1 MKIEELTDFSTTNL
15 GRYQRALAP
24 VVAVHCPLLKE
35 SDLRN
40 IVDSESTKL
49 FLAID
54 EDGVFGMLSLVL
66 FRIPTGRKAW
76 VEDVVVDEKA
86 RGRGVGKLLTE
97 HAIQVA
103 REHGAHS
110 VDLTS
115 RPSREAANALYQ
127 RVGFQQTRDQCLSF
141 PGILGGLPGTTLL
154 FLFVIARSTATWQS
168 SRSDTP
174 RPFPSPPLSMRGA

>member
-15 GRYQRALAP
+15 DAINGLLPQLSP
-24 VVAVHCPLLKE
+24 SVVALE
-35 SDLRN
+35 EGDLRN

-127 RVGFQQTRDQCLSF
+127 RVGFPEPLHF
-141 PGILGGLPGTTLL
+141 P
-154 FLFVIARSTATWQS
+154 FVIAKRDKVLKLQS
-168 SRSDTP
+168 SGSDRQP
-174 RPFPSPPLSMRGA
+174 SHRPGIPHNALDWIATHLTDSQ

>member
-1 MKIEELTDFSTTNL
+1 MKIEELTDFSIT
-15 GRYQRALAP
+15 ALDAINGLWP
-24 VVAVHCPLLKE
+24 QLSPSAVALDE
-35 SDLRN
+35 SDLTN

-66 FRIPTGRKAW
+66 FRISTGRKAW

-127 RVGFQQTRDQCLSF
+127 RVGFEQRETNVYRFQAS
-141 PGILGGLPGTTLL
+141 
-154 FLFVIARSTATWQS
+154 
-168 SRSDTP
+168 
-174 RPFPSPPLSMRGA
+174 

>member
-1 MKIEELTDFSTTNL
+1 MKIEELTDFSIT
-15 GRYQRALAP
+15 ALDAINGLLP
-24 VVAVHCPLLKE
+24 QLSPSVVALEE

-54 EDGVFGMLSLVL
+54 DDGVFGMLSLVL

-127 RVGFQQTRDQCLSF
+127 RVGFEQRETNVYRF
-141 PGILGGLPGTTLL
+141 KN
-154 FLFVIARSTATWQS
+154 
-168 SRSDTP
+168 
-174 RPFPSPPLSMRGA
+174 

>member
-1 MKIEELTDFSTTNL
+1 MKIEELTDFSIT
-15 GRYQRALAP
+15 ALDAINGLLP
-24 VVAVHCPLLKE
+24 QLSTSVVALEE

-54 EDGVFGMLSLVL
+54 EDEVFGMLSLVL

-127 RVGFQQTRDQCLSF
+127 RVGFEQRETNVYRFQAS
-141 PGILGGLPGTTLL
+141 
-154 FLFVIARSTATWQS
+154 
-168 SRSDTP
+168 
-174 RPFPSPPLSMRGA
+174 

>member
-1 MKIEELTDFSTTNL
+1 MKIEELTDFSIT
-15 GRYQRALAP
+15 ALDAINGLLP
-24 VVAVHCPLLKE
+24 QLSPSVVALDE

-127 RVGFQQTRDQCLSF
+127 RVGFEQRETNVYRFQN
-141 PGILGGLPGTTLL
+141 
-154 FLFVIARSTATWQS
+154 
-168 SRSDTP
+168 
-174 RPFPSPPLSMRGA
+174 

>member
-1 MKIEELTDFSTTNL
+1 MKIEELIDFST
-15 GRYQRALAP
+15 QALEAINGLLP
-24 VVAVHCPLLKE
+24 QLSPSVVALEE

-40 IVDSESTKL
+40 IINSESTKL
-49 FLAID
+49 FLASD

-97 HAIQVA
+97 HAVNVA

-115 RPSREAANALYQ
+115 RPSRAAANARYQ
-127 RVGFQQTRDQCLSF
+127 RVGFEQRETNVYRFNTS
-141 PGILGGLPGTTLL
+141 
-154 FLFVIARSTATWQS
+154 
-168 SRSDTP
+168 
-174 RPFPSPPLSMRGA
+174 

>member
-1 MKIEELTDFSTTNL
+1 MKIEELTDFSII
-15 GRYQRALAP
+15 ALDAINGLLP
-24 VVAVHCPLLKE
+24 QLSPSVVALQE

-40 IVDSESTKL
+40 IVDSESAKL

-54 EDGVFGMLSLVL
+54 EGEVFGMLSLVL

-97 HAIQVA
+97 YAIQVA

-127 RVGFQQTRDQCLSF
+127 RVGFQKRETNVFRFQAS
-141 PGILGGLPGTTLL
+141 
-154 FLFVIARSTATWQS
+154 
-168 SRSDTP
+168 
-174 RPFPSPPLSMRGA
+174 

>member
-1 MKIEELTDFSTTNL
+1 MKIEELTDFSIP
-15 GRYQRALAP
+15 ALDAINGLLP
-24 VVAVHCPLLKE
+24 QLSPSVVALQE
-35 SDLRN
+35 SDLKN

-115 RPSREAANALYQ
+115 RPSREVANALYQ
-127 RVGFQQTRDQCLSF
+127 RVGFEQRVTNVYRFQAS
-141 PGILGGLPGTTLL
+141 
-154 FLFVIARSTATWQS
+154 
-168 SRSDTP
+168 
-174 RPFPSPPLSMRGA
+174 

>member
-1 MKIEELTDFSTTNL
+1 MKIEELTDFSIT
-15 GRYQRALAP
+15 ALDAINGLLP
-24 VVAVHCPLLKE
+24 QLSPSVVVLEE

-127 RVGFQQTRDQCLSF
+127 RVGFEQRETNVYRFQAS
-141 PGILGGLPGTTLL
+141 
-154 FLFVIARSTATWQS
+154 
-168 SRSDTP
+168 
-174 RPFPSPPLSMRGA
+174 

>member
-1 MKIEELTDFSTTNL
+1 MKIEELTDFSIT
-15 GRYQRALAP
+15 ALDAINGLLP
-24 VVAVHCPLLKE
+24 QLSPSVVALEE

-127 RVGFQQTRDQCLSF
+127 RVGFEQRETNVYRFNIS
-141 PGILGGLPGTTLL
+141 
-154 FLFVIARSTATWQS
+154 
-168 SRSDTP
+168 
-174 RPFPSPPLSMRGA
+174 

>member
-1 MKIEELTDFSTTNL
+1 MKIEELTDFSIT
-15 GRYQRALAP
+15 ALDAING
-24 VVAVHCPLLKE
+24 LLPQLSPSTSALE
-35 SDLRN
+35 EGDLRN

-86 RGRGVGKLLTE
+86 RGRGVGKLLIE

-127 RVGFQQTRDQCLSF
+127 RVGFQKRETNVYRFQGS
-141 PGILGGLPGTTLL
+141 
-154 FLFVIARSTATWQS
+154 
-168 SRSDTP
+168 
-174 RPFPSPPLSMRGA
+174 

>member
-1 MKIEELTDFSTTNL
+1 MKIEELTDFSA
-15 GRYQRALAP
+15 QALDAINGLLP
-24 VVAVHCPLLKE
+24 QLSPSVVVLEE

-86 RGRGVGKLLTE
+86 RGRGVGKVLTE

-127 RVGFQQTRDQCLSF
+127 RVGFEQRVTNVYRFQAS
-141 PGILGGLPGTTLL
+141 
-154 FLFVIARSTATWQS
+154 
-168 SRSDTP
+168 
-174 RPFPSPPLSMRGA
+174 

>member
-15 GRYQRALAP
+15 DAINVLLPQLSPSAVALE
-24 VVAVHCPLLKE
+24 E

-127 RVGFQQTRDQCLSF
+127 RVGFEQRETNVYRFQAS
-141 PGILGGLPGTTLL
+141 
-154 FLFVIARSTATWQS
+154 
-168 SRSDTP
+168 
-174 RPFPSPPLSMRGA
+174 

>member
-1 MKIEELTDFSTTNL
+1 MKIEELTDFSITSLDAINGL
-15 GRYQRALAP
+15 LPQLSP
-24 VVAVHCPLLKE
+24 SVVALQE

-40 IVDSESTKL
+40 IVDSDSTKL

-86 RGRGVGKLLTE
+86 RGRGGGKLLTE

-127 RVGFQQTRDQCLSF
+127 RVGFEQRVTNVYRFQAS
-141 PGILGGLPGTTLL
+141 
-154 FLFVIARSTATWQS
+154 
-168 SRSDTP
+168 
-174 RPFPSPPLSMRGA
+174 

>member
-1 MKIEELTDFSTTNL
+1 MKIEELTDFSIT
-15 GRYQRALAP
+15 ALDAINGLLP
-24 VVAVHCPLLKE
+24 QLSPSVVALEE

-127 RVGFQQTRDQCLSF
+127 RVGFEQRETNVYRFQTS
-141 PGILGGLPGTTLL
+141 
-154 FLFVIARSTATWQS
+154 
-168 SRSDTP
+168 
-174 RPFPSPPLSMRGA
+174 

>member
-1 MKIEELTDFSTTNL
+1 MKIEELTDFSIT
-15 GRYQRALAP
+15 ALDAINGLLP
-24 VVAVHCPLLKE
+24 QLSPSVVVLEE

-54 EDGVFGMLSLVL
+54 EDGVFGILSLVL

-127 RVGFQQTRDQCLSF
+127 RVGFEQRETNVYRFQTS
-141 PGILGGLPGTTLL
+141 
-154 FLFVIARSTATWQS
+154 
-168 SRSDTP
+168 
-174 RPFPSPPLSMRGA
+174 

>member
-1 MKIEELTDFSTTNL
+1 MKIEELTDFSA
-15 GRYQRALAP
+15 QALDAINGLLP
-24 VVAVHCPLLKE
+24 QLSTSVVALDE

-115 RPSREAANALYQ
+115 RPFREAANALYQ
-127 RVGFQQTRDQCLSF
+127 RVGFEQRETNVYRFQAS
-141 PGILGGLPGTTLL
+141 
-154 FLFVIARSTATWQS
+154 
-168 SRSDTP
+168 
-174 RPFPSPPLSMRGA
+174 

>member
-1 MKIEELTDFSTTNL
+1 M
-15 GRYQRALAP
+15 ALAALAGCNN
-24 VVAVHCPLLKE
+24 V
-35 SDLRN
+35 
-40 IVDSESTKL
+40 SESAGMVGSLMGCSYEAIVTDNDML
-49 FLAID
+49 GNVLRTVRGIEINEETLSYVNHLLPQLSPSAQLISLDRLQALASSECTRLYLAKEGDHIH
-54 EDGVFGMLSLVL
+54 GMLSLVV
-66 FRIPTGRKAW
+66 FGIPTGTKAW

-127 RVGFQQTRDQCLSF
+127 RVGFEQRVTNVYRFQAS
-141 PGILGGLPGTTLL
+141 
-154 FLFVIARSTATWQS
+154 
-168 SRSDTP
+168 
-174 RPFPSPPLSMRGA
+174 